1 MREGTEGELH
11 LGLVSLPQWTSASAL
26 DSHGSTHLA
35 VGQLGGGDLSRDQ
48 SRATLVPQ
56 SSGAELGGQSSS
68 QSDFLTEHML
78 RNCQFMTKWE

>member
-35 VGQLGGGDLSRDQ
+35 VSQLGGGDLSTGQ

-68 QSDFLTEHML
+68 QSDILKEHML
-78 RNCQFMTKWE
+78 RHCQFMTKRE